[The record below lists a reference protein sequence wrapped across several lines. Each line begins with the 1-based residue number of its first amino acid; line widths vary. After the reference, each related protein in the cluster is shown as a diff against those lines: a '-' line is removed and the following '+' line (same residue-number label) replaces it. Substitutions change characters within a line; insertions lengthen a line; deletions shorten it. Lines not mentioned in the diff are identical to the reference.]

1 MPEKVMTQESEEQE
15 QDNHATTGDAMLN
28 LINHLFNPTDE
39 KLPELTDIPLDAVL
53 PMSIMMMKEVALDP
67 DRIKLNIR
75 LSKIWRI
82 AYLRLRRGATKRL
95 LLIGAD
101 LAREQAA
108 NSEEKEG
115 EAWEA

>member
-1 MPEKVMTQESEEQE
+1 MPATEEKEEQG
-15 QDNHATTGDAMLN
+15 QSDHSTTGDAMVN
-28 LINHLFNPTDE
+28 LINHIFNPTDE

-53 PMSIMMMKEVALDP
+53 PLSIMMMKEVALDEI
-67 DRIKLNIR
+67 RITNNLR

-108 NSEEKEG
+108 NAEEKEDEG
-115 EAWEA
+115 WEA

>member
-1 MPEKVMTQESEEQE
+1 MPATEEKEQE
-15 QDNHATTGDAMLN
+15 TRSDDHSTTGDAMVN
-28 LINHLFNPTDE
+28 LINHIFNPTDE

-53 PMSIMMMKEVALDP
+53 PLSIMMMKEVALDEI
-67 DRIKLNIR
+67 RITNNLR

-108 NSEEKEG
+108 NAEEKEDEG
-115 EAWEA
+115 WEA